1 MPRSKPNGKPRKAMA
16 KAGRRPFS
24 SKYSEEQREKRR
36 RQQNAWY
43 QSKKETDPDYLRRRI
58 QRQHAYNQERRLMK
72 QREAES
78 RELASVADTLQKSES
93 KFKENLLLHKL
104 FCLMHEVEFAGI
116 GHRTCK
122 TAAKVR
128 MFAKEHSIDLSEHN
142 YDALLIRFQY
152 KCYVKFN
159 NRLVGPVYNPANVM
173 VRNLETGEMHSGSGI
188 AVNRQLREYGKAVH
202 KHEQRL
208 IKEAQQNAKRELKRR
223 NKN

>member
-1 MPRSKPNGKPRKAMA
+1 MPRSKPNGKLIMA

-43 QSKKETDPDYLRRRI
+43 QKKKEEDPQYLQRRI
-58 QRQHAYNQERRLMK
+58 EKHLAYRQKKRLMK
-72 QREAES
+72 QQAES
-78 RELASVADTLQKSES
+78 AANEVETQR
-93 KFKENLLLHKL
+93 KFKEDLLLYKL

-116 GHRTCK
+116 GHRACK
-122 TAAKVR
+122 TAARVR
-128 MFAKEHSIDLSEHN
+128 MFAKANGIDLRKHT
-142 YDALLIRFQY
+142 YDSLVMRFNY

-159 NRLVGPVYNPANVM
+159 GELVGPIYNPTNVM